1 MPAVL
6 RKSIETPFGRM
17 LLVQEGECLMRFG
30 WRDAPAA
37 DRSPLLAE
45 AAEQL
50 KAYFGGALRTFDLPL
65 AYGCSEFQAAA
76 CDVMARIP
84 YGSTITYTDM
94 ARQLGTTPRA
104 AGGACGGNPFP
115 VIVPCHRVLAA
126 RGVGGYSGG
135 AGIETKIGLLRLEN
149 AVPWL
154 I

>member
-1 MPAVL
+1 MTAVL
-6 RKSIETPFGRM
+6 RKAVETPFGRM
-17 LLVQEGECLMRFG
+17 VLVQEGECLARLG
-30 WRDAPAA
+30 WSDASAR

-45 AAEQL
+45 ASEQL
-50 KAYFGGALRTFDLPL
+50 KAYFGGVLRTFDLPL
-65 AYGCSEFQAAA
+65 AYDCSDFQAAA
-76 CDVMARIP
+76 CREMARIP
-84 YGSTITYTDM
+84 YGSTITYADM

-126 RGVGGYSGG
+126 RGIGGYSGG

-149 AVPWL
+149 ALPWL

>member
-6 RKSIETPFGRM
+6 RKTIETPFGRM
-17 LLVQEGECLMRFG
+17 LLVQEGECLARLG
-30 WRDAPAA
+30 WSDVQAR
-37 DRSPLLAE
+37 DRSPLLSE
-45 AAEQL
+45 ASDQL

-76 CDVMARIP
+76 CRVMARIP
-84 YGSTITYTDM
+84 YGGTITYTDM

-115 VIVPCHRVLAA
+115 IIVPCHRVLAA
-126 RGVGGYSGG
+126 RGIGGYSGG

>member
-1 MPAVL
+1 
-6 RKSIETPFGRM
+6 M
-17 LLVQEGECLMRFG
+17 LLVQEGECLTGLG
-30 WRDAPAA
+30 WSDAPAA
-37 DRSPLLAE
+37 DRSPLLSE
-45 AAEQL
+45 ATDQL
-50 KAYFGGALRTFDLPL
+50 MAYFGGALRAFDLPL
-65 AYGCSEFQAAA
+65 AYGCSEFQVAA

-84 YGSTITYTDM
+84 YGSTITYADM

-126 RGVGGYSGG
+126 RGIGGYSGG
-135 AGIETKIGLLRLEN
+135 IGIETKISLLRLEN